1 MSKVVIFGG
10 SGGLAELLIKDFLD
24 MGCFVDS
31 ITRNSSKSSNNLVS
45 LNSNFPEKFCNKKVD
60 SHYSEFIFEKDYDIL
75 ILPQSI
81 FDPNELIKK
90 KNEEIDKEINIGF
103 TELIKITR
111 NFLRKYPPVNNKFK
125 NIAIIG
131 SSSAYSG
138 FRRTTTYCAIKHGLL
153 GFIRALNSE
162 YENTNYRFFLFSM
175 GTMLTEMAKN
185 ISDQDPSTYLDPSQ
199 VSGKISKTLLD
210 KSNMF
215 EPEVFIKRRTVRFI

>member
-1 MSKVVIFGG
+1 MSKIAIFGA
-10 SGGLAELLIKDFLD
+10 SGGLGELLIEDFLNKD
-24 MGCFVDS
+24 CFVDG
-31 ITRNSSKSSNNLVS
+31 ITRKNSKLTKNLDEFYETFPKNFCKKEVN
-45 LNSNFPEKFCNKKVD
+45 LN
-60 SHYSEFIFEKDYDIL
+60 YSEFIFEKDYDIL

-81 FDPNELIKK
+81 FDPNELVNK

-111 NFLRKYPPVNNKFK
+111 NFLKKYPPVDNKFK

-138 FRRTTTYCAIKHGLL
+138 FKRTTTYCAIKHGLL
-153 GFIRALNSE
+153 GFVRALNSE

-175 GTMLTEMAKN
+175 GTMNTEMAKN
-185 ISDQDPSTYLDPSQ
+185 ILDQDPSTYLNPSQ
-199 VSGKISKTLLD
+199 VSSKISNALLD

-215 EPEVFIKRRTVRFI
+215 EPEVFIKRRTVKFI

>member
-24 MGCFVDS
+24 VGCFVDA
-31 ITRNSSKSSNNLVS
+31 ITRHSSKSSNNLVS
-45 LNSNFPEKFCNKKVD
+45 FNSNFPQNFCNKKVD

-81 FDPNELIKK
+81 FDPNELVNK

-111 NFLRKYPPVNNKFK
+111 NFLKKYPPVNNKFK

-138 FRRTTTYCAIKHGLL
+138 FRRTSTYCAIKHGLL
-153 GFIRALNSE
+153 GFVRALNSE

-175 GTMLTEMAKN
+175 GTMKTEMAKN
-185 ISDQDPSTYLDPSQ
+185 ILDQDPSTYLDPSQ
-199 VSGKISKTLLD
+199 VSSKISNTLLD
-210 KSNMF
+210 KSNIF
-215 EPEVFIKRRTVRFI
+215 EPEVFIKRRTVKFI